1 MRPVASAG
9 FTSECTPRTS
19 FATARNI
26 LKLDPRFQIRCRA
39 SMRQLPTSL
48 KQPAVPPDACNSRW
62 MLAGGVLLTGARLF
76 ADVHSLRPIASV
88 SYLGGL
94 LVGPHDF
101 SVICFLRCITV
112 ICRQDAGSIRQP
124 SSCPAVCGLPT
135 GKRRERLHEVMH
147 VCTLH
152 LVTICPQLMVSARD
166 RQGVVC
172 RAMGRISGE
181 ACLGPKLHAG
191 PAPRCDVRA
200 CLQDRNDKS
209 AICDCAVASGAFF
222 LT

>member
-1 MRPVASAG
+1 MRGGQSATAGALLPDMMRPVASAG

-26 LKLDPRFQIRCRA
+26 LKLDPRFQIMCRA
-39 SMRQLPTSL
+39 SMRQLPTNL

-124 SSCPAVCGLPT
+124 SSCPAVHRPFRGT
-135 GKRRERLHEVMH
+135 FSSA
-147 VCTLH
+147 
-152 LVTICPQLMVSARD
+152 QLIISF
-166 RQGVVC
+166 QG
-172 RAMGRISGE
+172 E
-181 ACLGPKLHAG
+181 NAG
-191 PAPRCDVRA
+191 
-200 CLQDRNDKS
+200 S
-209 AICDCAVASGAFF
+209 H
-222 LT
+222 